1 MGEKAKTTTP
11 VTVPRLKLD
20 QKSPKKQ
27 LKERP
32 KSSSSSIDEVL
43 SQSTTSKDGQSVPS
57 PQAMKVS
64 PLEDKIETLKEILK

>member
-1 MGEKAKTTTP
+1 MHSEKMSYFVSTIQDSRNVFGKMGEKAKTATP

-43 SQSTTSKDGQSVPS
+43 SQSTTSKDG
-57 PQAMKVS
+57 
-64 PLEDKIETLKEILK
+64 